1 MNLLIID
8 DEKYVIESIR
18 QNVDWEKTGIDHVYS
33 ATLVRQA
40 EHIME
45 NIPIEIVLC
54 DIVMPQC
61 TGLELIKHFR
71 EQGYEMQVI
80 FLTSYARFEY
90 AQKAITLDS
99 VDYLLKPVDF
109 NLLTETLRK
118 ARDKAESIQGFRQYQ
133 KKQDDHTE
141 RSMDRIKKYID
152 EHFQEDIRRE
162 DLAELVY
169 LNVDYMSRVFKKDT
183 GVSISAYL
191 IQARVEKAKVLL
203 TESMMPVNAI
213 AQYVGYSN
221 FSYFTKM
228 FKDNTGY
235 SPLEYRRKYM
245 VHGAD
250 KNNHGRERDND

>member
-61 TGLELIKHFR
+61 TGLELIEHFR

-141 RSMDRIKKYID
+141 HSMDRIKKYIRD
-152 EHFQEDIRRE
+152 SGSIRR
-162 DLAELVY
+162 
-169 LNVDYMSRVFKKDT
+169 NRTIIRSIPWIGSR
-183 GVSISAYL
+183 SISMS
-191 IQARVEKAKVLL
+191 I
-203 TESMMPVNAI
+203 
-213 AQYVGYSN
+213 
-221 FSYFTKM
+221 F
-228 FKDNTGY
+228 
-235 SPLEYRRKYM
+235 RKIYE
-245 VHGAD
+245 
-250 KNNHGRERDND
+250 ERIWRNWYI